1 MAFENFAQGR
11 WRYGGHFRA
20 KIGIE
25 GEKEFENALREIND
39 SAAPPAVLVF
49 ANFLYA
55 SKHQFPQLARLPGD
69 WEETATNSEE
79 PGELPL
85 LLVTPAAPV

>member
-1 MAFENFAQGR
+1 MADTFGLKLAS
-11 WRYGGHFRA
+11 RA
-20 KIGIE
+20 KRNSETPCGRSTIP
-25 GEKEFENALREIND
+25 
-39 SAAPPAVLVF
+39 APPAVLVF
-49 ANFLYA
+49 AHFLYA

-85 LLVTPAAPV
+85 LRVTPAAPV